1 MPELIE
7 TKSKVVHAEMG
18 RIPEYVRVL
27 DWDGKSLTFIL
38 VDEIH
43 PAETLFSPAAEEMI
57 LSESQ

>member
-1 MPELIE
+1 MPEFME
-7 TKSKVVHAEMG
+7 TKSKVVHAAMA

-27 DWDGKSLTFIL
+27 DWDGKSLNLIL

-43 PAETLFSPAAEEMI
+43 PPEAPFFPAAGETL

>member
-1 MPELIE
+1 MPELME
-7 TKSKVVHAEMG
+7 TKSKVVHAAMG

-43 PAETLFSPAAEEMI
+43 PSEAPFFPAAEEMI
-57 LSESQ
+57 LSGSQ